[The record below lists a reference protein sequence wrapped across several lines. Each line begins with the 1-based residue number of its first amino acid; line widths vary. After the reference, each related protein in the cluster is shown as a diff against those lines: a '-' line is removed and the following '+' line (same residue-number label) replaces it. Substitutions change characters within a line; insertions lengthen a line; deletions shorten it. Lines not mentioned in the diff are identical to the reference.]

1 MTIDGRPAGLD
12 VTTLWTPSTGQAAK
26 RVATWRRRLE
36 GVLKAD
42 VIPGWTAVA
51 MEYDPALLT
60 RGEFLDMEAQLDATA
75 ATIRSAAQA
84 TAPGS
89 KYKVPASDRPRWVT
103 ELKVFRAI
111 SDRSHVSVTAWAPK
125 RADAV
130 AEAMERIRVKK
141 GAQLAGWGLGI
152 VAIASTTTF
161 DDSGRAEEQLLS
173 RGRLAVLAGVLG
185 QRRRRPPAL
194 GSRRPAW
201 MTFRLPGTSCTPP
214 CRRAG
219 SPAGRGT
226 ARISGHGSS
235 TPTGRPSARSRAS
248 GATSG
253 PLRRPRRPRASANWR
268 GAS

>member
-1 MTIDGRPAGLD
+1 MKGMNGVERVAIERTVSALRAEGRDVAGIWYPDESRDPVRLAGRSPVEAAMTIDGRPAGLD

-173 RGRLAVLAGVLG
+173 RGDWPFWRVYWVNVGGAHLLWDRDG
-185 QRRRRPPAL
+185 P
-194 GSRRPAW
+194 
-201 MTFRLPGTSCTPP
+201 
-214 CRRAG
+214 
-219 SPAGRGT
+219 
-226 ARISGHGSS
+226 HG
-235 TPTGRPSARSRAS
+235 
-248 GATSG
+248 
-253 PLRRPRRPRASANWR
+253 
-268 GAS
+268 